1 MGRRAAAGGLWTTG
15 SSTRETMTHCKEGR
29 QPMFWQF
36 TKTFTMSLAILC
48 LVSSLA
54 LAQAGG
60 TGGSGGTGASG
71 SPGGSGS
78 MGTGP
83 GNPGT
88 VPSPGQPSPGGTLG
102 RSGDPVSPPPLP
114 DTTNPSMRGMEPPG
128 TFTTPETSRDREL
141 RQQGEAPRTEPG
153 TDLNRRSGRE
163 IPGGTDTSIP
173 DSSGT
178 SRTLPR

>member
-1 MGRRAAAGGLWTTG
+1 MLCLAYCPRTLIKTGLLSLSLLAYDLLCIWEGVLLPVAYGPLAA
-15 SSTRETMTHCKEGR
+15 SMHETMTHCKEGR

-60 TGGSGGTGASG
+60 TGGSGGTGAPG
-71 SPGGSGS
+71 SPGGSGG

-88 VPSPGQPSPGGTLG
+88 VPSPGQPSPGVPWDVQGTL
-102 RSGDPVSPPPLP
+102 
-114 DTTNPSMRGMEPPG
+114 
-128 TFTTPETSRDREL
+128 
-141 RQQGEAPRTEPG
+141 
-153 TDLNRRSGRE
+153 
-163 IPGGTDTSIP
+163 
-173 DSSGT
+173 
-178 SRTLPR
+178 